1 MLNQIRL
8 AVISAVA
15 VLTGLGILPPGAD
28 AVLEEN
34 AEAIVGGVL
43 GVWAMFLFFRNRK
56 DSKNE
61 VQ

>member
-1 MLNQIRL
+1 MLNQIRF
-8 AVISAVA
+8 AVISIVGI
-15 VLTGLGILPPGAD
+15 LTGLGILPAGAD

-34 AEAIVGGVL
+34 AEAIIGGIL
-43 GVWAMFLFFRNRK
+43 GVWATFLFFRNRK